1 MITDTDIKKLR
12 DELRK
17 DFATKKE
24 LKGEIDRANE
34 YTDKLFLNLYEAIK
48 TLSNE
53 LTEFKNEM
61 KEFKEQTNKN
71 LDWLVGAFKK
81 FDEEHTIL
89 SARYS
94 SINKTIDNHENR
106 ITSLEK
112 NN

>member
-12 DELRK
+12 FELRK

-48 TLSNE
+48 ALSNE
-53 LTEFKNEM
+53 LVEFKNEIR
-61 KEFKEQTNKN
+61 EFKKDMMNFKNEMVKFRNQTYKT

-89 SARYS
+89 S
-94 SINKTIDNHENR
+94 
-106 ITSLEK
+106 
-112 NN
+112 